1 MIKTNPTCGCGEESA
16 CNEVEL
22 QCDPCCRCVPQR
34 LCATFEAYGCG
45 CDGVTAMLLLTGDSA
60 YTGTLVC
67 GESSL
72 ELRVLLER
80 DVYNKCYW
88 RVLAEQ
94 AYLDE
99 RFEIGSGQQSC
110 EGRDRGRDSL
120 FFPRSTGSPSGFTRR
135 AVATFSTLI

>member
-1 MIKTNPTCGCGEESA
+1 MIKTNPTCGCGEDSA

-60 YTGTLVC
+60 YTETLVC
-67 GESSL
+67 GDSSL
-72 ELRVLLER
+72 DLRVLLER

-94 AYLDE
+94 ATGRMPRHLRCRSLSTTNQRLLKSSGLPNAAHTE
-99 RFEIGSGQQSC
+99 RPTTC
-110 EGRDRGRDSL
+110 AAKL
-120 FFPRSTGSPSGFTRR
+120 FP
-135 AVATFSTLI
+135 VC